1 LRSDLPHHQEYVA
14 GIRSTSANGK
24 TWNVLP
30 QPGNLTYAQAG
41 FAVGLGSFSTEWTVE
56 ENTFSL
62 KFSTPVGSSG
72 LLGVP
77 TFVDQGR
84 SGVIFK
90 VYSGD
95 SGEEVDISGLL
106 QQQDKYF
113 ATVRDLPG
121 GSYTVEATYA

>member
-1 LRSDLPHHQEYVA
+1 MA
-14 GIRSTSANGK
+14 GIRPTSSNGN
-24 TWNVLP
+24 TWNVSP
-30 QPGNLTYAQAG
+30 QPGNLTSAQAG
-41 FAVGLGSFSTEWTVE
+41 FITHLGAFSAEWTVAD
-56 ENTFSL
+56 NTFSL
-62 KFSTPVGSSG
+62 KFSTPAESSG

-84 SGVIFK
+84 SGVVFK

-95 SGEEVDISGLL
+95 SGEEVDISGLT

-113 ATVRDLPG
+113 TTVRDLPG